1 MQNPNLWSVDG
12 ESDCSDS
19 LLTNSMQNA
28 NLWSVDGESDCS
40 DSLVTNSIQTYG
52 R

>member
-1 MQNPNLWSVDG
+1 MDLWSVDG

-19 LLTNSMQNA
+19 LVTILDS

-40 DSLVTNSIQTYG
+40 DSLVTNSIQYLWTYG